1 MPPFFTNRSACVT
14 LMNRHPAHR
23 RVLTLIQYRHMP
35 RLKNSI
41 RNTQCPLG
49 LLVRD
54 GRRCDTVTPSSPEAC
69 SRPLAA
75 PARLTTKNAQ
85 GAPPEV
91 FACVPRRVGSA
102 LARQDVSTRTWPK
115 LRLALARHILRPLEF
130 PRAGISRY
138 GWRLIQLLSKGL
150 GHARAA
156 LQTRHGLAGSLLS
169 NPAVSTCVCQR
180 NRKAVCSS
188 TSGKLPTTRSSLQLP
203 SQLRSQLPSHP
214 PTSRHL
220 RSQSQCRL
228 GSQRQCRLGSQRQ
241 RRLGSLRSLGSLHRS
256 LCSRRSHGL
265 PVPSPEAFPRSRCRR
280 RRTSPG

>member
-23 RVLTLIQYRHMP
+23 RMLTLIQYRHMP

-115 LRLALARHILRPLEF
+115 TPARSCKAYSPTTGIPSRWHFSIRLETHSAVEQGAW
-130 PRAGISRY
+130 PRAGS
-138 GWRLIQLLSKGL
+138 
-150 GHARAA
+150 AA
-156 LQTRHGLAGSLLS
+156 NKTWLAGSLLS
-169 NPAVSTCVCQR
+169 NPAVRTCVCQR
-180 NRKAVCSS
+180 NR
-188 TSGKLPTTRSSLQLP
+188 
-203 SQLRSQLPSHP
+203 
-214 PTSRHL
+214 
-220 RSQSQCRL
+220 
-228 GSQRQCRLGSQRQ
+228 
-241 RRLGSLRSLGSLHRS
+241 
-256 LCSRRSHGL
+256 
-265 PVPSPEAFPRSRCRR
+265 
-280 RRTSPG
+280 